1 MKLVVLEADSNL
13 SGKRLGK
20 SKYDRDREECPAT
33 MGKRG
38 NLIKKIKGKEWLK
51 HSQVKK
57 ENR

>member
-20 SKYDRDREECPAT
+20 SKDDRDREECPDA

-38 NLIKKIKGKEWLK
+38 KEWLR